1 MTFSLFCS
9 LLIGLGTIT
18 TLIVEFIKSVLDGY
32 KKTYSSQTVSL
43 ISGFVIGVIG
53 TTMVYVIMVIPFT
66 PVNIIF
72 IVFETIGVMIGA
84 QLGYDKV
91 VSVIKQA
98 FIDHKNSEC

>member
-32 KKTYSSQTVSL
+32 KKTYNSQTVSL
-43 ISGFVIGVIG
+43 VSGFVIGIVG
-53 TTMVYVIMVIPFT
+53 TTMVYIIMAIPFT

-91 VSVIKQA
+91 VAVIKQA